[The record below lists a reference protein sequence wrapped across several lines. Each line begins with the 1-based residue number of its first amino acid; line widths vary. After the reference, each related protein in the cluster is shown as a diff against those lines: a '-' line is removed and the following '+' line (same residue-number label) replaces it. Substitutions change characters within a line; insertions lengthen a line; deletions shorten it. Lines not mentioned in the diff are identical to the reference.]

1 MIRVLAVDDEEPFR
15 RLLKKELTRKGFY
28 LDTASDGSSA
38 LKMLEKESYD
48 VVLIDIIMPG
58 MDGLS
63 LLKKINSVESPPPVI
78 VLTGKAT
85 VETAVEAMKN
95 GAYDYMTKPFKLD
108 EIEILL
114 HRANEFNRL
123 SIKSEALEQELVRHE
138 SSHEFVGQSG
148 PMLELKNLIK
158 KVAPSDSTVLIT
170 GESGTGKELVANSI
184 WKNSKRSNALFTA
197 LNCATLSEH
206 LIESELFGHEK
217 GSFTTAYKTKYGI
230 VEAAENGTLLL
241 DEIGEL
247 PVELQPKLLRFMD
260 SGEFRRVGGNKTYT
274 ADVRV
279 IASTNRDLSEMVAG
293 GKFREDL
300 FYRLNVINLAVPP
313 LRVRMDDLPELVE
326 LFVKRYSAKLV
337 KDVKGVRPEALAC
350 LKRYHWPG
358 NVRELENV
366 IERAVILCDTD
377 HIETEDISKYMEH
390 TVKAGNDTYGE
401 PQTGLQLEEM
411 EKNHIEKVLRETG
424 GNQTKASGI
433 LGINR
438 KTLYLKLKKY
448 GLNTDS

>member
-1 MIRVLAVDDEEPFR
+1 MIKVLAVDDEEPFR
-15 RLLKKELTRKGFY
+15 RLLKKELTRKGFH
-28 LDTASDGSSA
+28 LETASEGETA
-38 LKMLEKESYD
+38 LGMIEANTFD
-48 VVLIDIIMPG
+48 VVLLDIIMPG
-58 MDGLS
+58 DDGLS
-63 LLKKINSVESPPPVI
+63 LLKKINATDSPPRII

-95 GAYDYMTKPFKLD
+95 GAFDYMTKPFKLD
-108 EIEILL
+108 ELELAL
-114 HRANEFNRL
+114 KRAYEFKRL

-138 SSHEFVGQSG
+138 ASHELVGQSE
-148 PMLELKNLIK
+148 PMLEVKRLIK

-197 LNCATLSEH
+197 LNCATLSEQ

-230 VEAAENGTLLL
+230 VEAADKGTLLL

-260 SGEFRRVGGNKTYT
+260 CGEFRRVGGNKTYT

-279 IASTNRDLSEMVAG
+279 IASTNRDLLEMVAE

-313 LRVRMDDLPELVE
+313 LRKKMDDLPRLVE
-326 LFVKRYSAKLV
+326 LFIERYARKLT
-337 KDVKGVRPEALAC
+337 KGIRGISPEALEI
-350 LKRYHWPG
+350 LKDYHWPG

-366 IERAVILCDTD
+366 IERAVLLADSTLIGLEEISLHAEPSRADTMP
-377 HIETEDISKYMEH
+377 EGS
-390 TVKAGNDTYGE
+390 
-401 PQTGLQLEEM
+401 LQLEDM
-411 EKNHIEKVLRETG
+411 ERRHIKRVIEESG
-424 GNQTKASGI
+424 WNQTRASRL

-448 GLNTDS
+448 GLTTDS

>member
-38 LKMLEKESYD
+38 LGMLEEESYD
-48 VVLIDIIMPG
+48 VVLIDISMPG
-58 MDGLS
+58 MSGLS
-63 LLKKINSVESPPPVI
+63 LLKEINSVESPPPVI

-138 SSHEFVGQSG
+138 ASQEFIGQSE
-148 PMLELKNLIK
+148 PMLEIKRLIK

-197 LNCATLSEH
+197 LNCATLSEQ
-206 LIESELFGHEK
+206 LIESELFGHER

-230 VEAAENGTLLL
+230 VEAADKGTLLL

-279 IASTNRDLSEMVAG
+279 IASTNRDLSEMVAE
-293 GKFREDL
+293 GKFRGDL
-300 FYRLNVINLAVPP
+300 FYRLNVINIAVSP
-313 LRVRMDDLPELVE
+313 LRERMDDLPELVG
-326 LFVKRYSAKLV
+326 LFVRRYSAKLV

-350 LKRYHWPG
+350 LKKYHWPG

-377 HIETEDISKYMEH
+377 HIETEDISKYMDY
-390 TVKAGNDTYGE
+390 TVRAGKDTSRGT
-401 PQTGLQLEEM
+401 QSCLQLEEM
-411 EKNHIEKVLRETG
+411 EKNHITRVLRETG
-424 GNQTKASGI
+424 GNQTKASMI

-448 GLNTDS
+448 GLNTDL

>member
-1 MIRVLAVDDEEPFR
+1 MIKVLAVDDEEPFR
-15 RLLKKELTRKGFY
+15 RLLKKELTRKGF
-28 LDTASDGSSA
+28 LLETASEGETA
-38 LKMLEKESYD
+38 LGMIEANTFD
-48 VVLIDIIMPG
+48 VVLLDILMPG
-58 MDGLS
+58 MDGIS
-63 LLKKINSVESPPPVI
+63 LLKKINGTASPPRII

-108 EIEILL
+108 ELELAL
-114 HRANEFNRL
+114 KRAYEFKRL

-138 SSHEFVGQSG
+138 ASHELVGQSE
-148 PMLELKNLIK
+148 PMLEIRRLIK

-197 LNCATLSEH
+197 LNCATLSEQ

-230 VEAAENGTLLL
+230 VEAADKGTLLL

-260 SGEFRRVGGNKTYT
+260 SGEFRRVGGNKTHT

-279 IASTNRDLSEMVAG
+279 IASTNRNLSEMVAG

-300 FYRLNVINLAVPP
+300 FYRLNVINLVVPP
-313 LRVRMDDLPELVE
+313 
-326 LFVKRYSAKLV
+326 
-337 KDVKGVRPEALAC
+337 
-350 LKRYHWPG
+350 
-358 NVRELENV
+358 
-366 IERAVILCDTD
+366 
-377 HIETEDISKYMEH
+377 
-390 TVKAGNDTYGE
+390 
-401 PQTGLQLEEM
+401 
-411 EKNHIEKVLRETG
+411 
-424 GNQTKASGI
+424 
-433 LGINR
+433 
-438 KTLYLKLKKY
+438 
-448 GLNTDS
+448 